1 MLAKIAAADY
11 MSANVIT
18 VSAQAETSTAIKKL
32 LDHKITSMPVV
43 DDHGKLLGIFS
54 ERDGMRV
61 AVGSAYNQSMEG
73 RVEEFMNLNPVT
85 VKASDSLVDIATKFQ
100 DSPMRSFP
108 VFENDSLVGMI
119 SRVDVLRALLTIR

>member
-1 MLAKIAAADY
+1 
-11 MSANVIT
+11 
-18 VSAQAETSTAIKKL
+18 
-32 LDHKITSMPVV
+32 
-43 DDHGKLLGIFS
+43 
-54 ERDGMRV
+54 
-61 AVGSAYNQSMEG
+61 
-73 RVEEFMNLNPVT
+73 T